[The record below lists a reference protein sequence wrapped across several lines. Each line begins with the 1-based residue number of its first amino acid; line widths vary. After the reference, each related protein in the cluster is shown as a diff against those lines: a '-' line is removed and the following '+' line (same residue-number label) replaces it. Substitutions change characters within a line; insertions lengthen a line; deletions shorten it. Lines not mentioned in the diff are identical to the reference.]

1 MTRHQALE
9 KAQVYIARTKRSI
22 RMLIR
27 DSLKWIHLLAVILAL
42 RLLSDHTLEALII
55 VMFFYEVGFEF
66 TAVDKLMEYN
76 NKLRSWLLKKFSNRR
91 KKNAKRNYT
100 GPIGGN

>member
-1 MTRHQALE
+1 
-9 KAQVYIARTKRSI
+9 
-22 RMLIR
+22 MLVR
-27 DSLKWIHLLAVILAL
+27 DSLKWLHLLAVILVL
-42 RLLSDHTLEALII
+42 RLFSDHTLEALII

-76 NKLRSWLLKKFSNRR
+76 NKLRSWLLRKFSNRR
-91 KKNAKRNYT
+91 KKYAKRNCA

>member
-1 MTRHQALE
+1 
-9 KAQVYIARTKRSI
+9 
-22 RMLIR
+22 
-27 DSLKWIHLLAVILAL
+27 
-42 RLLSDHTLEALII
+42 
-55 VMFFYEVGFEF
+55 MFFYEVGFEF